1 MTASEVFEAVTGSG
15 SSDFAMLV
23 AILNRRG
30 AWCLIGGLAVNC
42 YVEPV
47 YTLDAD
53 IVVAA
58 SELSA
63 IKGDLIHAGFSVEE
77 FPHSLNAT
85 MPKSDLRIQFT
96 LDSRYQ
102 GFVKNTKIQ
111 EVLDQQVPVASLE
124 NIVTGK
130 IWAWSDER
138 RRLSKCKK
146 DELYTPEDFTD
157 EHRMIAETTR
167 QFIDNEVIPHIDELE
182 KHDWKLARELVR
194 KAADLGLIGAN
205 IPEEYGGLGLDQ
217 TSGALVGENI
227 GRCAS
232 FATTL
237 GAESGIGLLPIIYF
251 GTEAAKEKYLPR
263 IASGELITAYALT
276 EAGSG
281 SDAMAAK
288 ATARLSDDGTHYVL
302 NGEKMFITNGG
313 FADIFIVFAKVDGDK
328 FSAFI
333 VERQEGLSPG
343 AEEHKMGIKG
353 SSTTP
358 LVLADAK
365 APLENLLGEIGKGH
379 KIAFNTLNIGRFKL
393 GAMCIGGMKLMLH
406 ESIRYANE
414 RQQFGKSISS
424 FGAIKSK
431 LGEMAIRT
439 WVGEAMIYRTLGMIE
454 TAIGD
459 TTDPDAKRRAIEE
472 YSAECSIIKVA
483 LSEYCDYLAD
493 EMVQIFGGYGY
504 SADYPAERAYRDSR
518 INRIFEGTNE
528 INRMLI
534 PGRLMKSALSGRLA
548 LLPAAQALMDEI
560 LTPQMAGFD
569 YDEGLLAAEEKL
581 AKNAKKV
588 GLMTLGTAAQKYMM
602 KLGDQQEILI
612 GIADVIM
619 DAYAMESA
627 ILRARKL
634 AASAGEEAAARYVDM
649 TRVFCNDAVERI
661 EARAKNTLAG
671 MTDGDELRTLLA
683 ALRRFTKLT
692 PVNTIAARQRIADVM
707 IVANKYVY

>member
-1 MTASEVFEAVTGSG
+1 MSAVVEQKQ
-15 SSDFAMLV
+15 LV
-23 AILNRRG
+23 KGG
-30 AWCLIGGLAVNC
+30 AFMI
-42 YVEPV
+42 EDR
-47 YTLDAD
+47 T
-53 IVVAA
+53 
-58 SELSA
+58 
-63 IKGDLIHAGFSVEE
+63 
-77 FPHSLNAT
+77 T
-85 MPKSDLRIQFT
+85 
-96 LDSRYQ
+96 
-102 GFVKNTKIQ
+102 Q
-111 EVLDQQVPVASLE
+111 E
-124 NIVTGK
+124 IF
-130 IWAWSDER
+130 
-138 RRLSKCKK
+138 
-146 DELYTPEDFTD
+146 TPEDFTE

-167 QFIDNEVIPHIDELE
+167 QFIDNEVIPHIGELE
-182 KHDWKLARELVR
+182 KHDWKLAREFVR

-251 GTEAAKEKYLPR
+251 GTEAAKQKYLPK
-263 IASGELITAYALT
+263 IASGEVITAYALT

-288 ATARLSDDGTHYVL
+288 ATARLSEDGTHYIL

-365 APLENLLGEIGKGH
+365 APVENLLGEIGKGH

-454 TAIGD
+454 DAIGQ
-459 TTDPDAKRRAIEE
+459 DPNDLEAKMRAIEE

-534 PGRLMKSALSGRLA
+534 PGRLMKSALAGKLA

-560 LTPQMAGFD
+560 LTPQALGFD
-569 YDEGLLAAEEKL
+569 DDEGLLAAETKL

-602 KLGDQQEILI
+602 TLGDQQEILL
-612 GIADVIM
+612 GIADIIM

-627 ILRARKL
+627 ILRTQKL
-634 AASAGEEAAARYVDM
+634 AASQGEAAAARYIDM

-661 EARAKNTLAG
+661 DARAKNTLAG
-671 MTDGDELRTLLA
+671 MAEGDELRTLLA

-692 PVNTIAARQRIADVM
+692 PVNTIVARQRIADVM
-707 IVANKYVY
+707 IEANKYVY

>member
-1 MTASEVFEAVTGSG
+1 MSAVVEQKQVVQGGS
-15 SSDFAMLV
+15 F
-23 AILNRRG
+23 
-30 AWCLIGGLAVNC
+30 LI
-42 YVEPV
+42 EDR
-47 YTLDAD
+47 T
-53 IVVAA
+53 
-58 SELSA
+58 
-63 IKGDLIHAGFSVEE
+63 
-77 FPHSLNAT
+77 T
-85 MPKSDLRIQFT
+85 
-96 LDSRYQ
+96 
-102 GFVKNTKIQ
+102 Q
-111 EVLDQQVPVASLE
+111 EMF
-124 NIVTGK
+124 
-130 IWAWSDER
+130 
-138 RRLSKCKK
+138 
-146 DELYTPEDFTD
+146 TPEDFTE

-182 KHDWKLARELVR
+182 KHDWKLARELVG
-194 KAADLGLIGAN
+194 KAAELGLIGAN

-251 GTEAAKEKYLPR
+251 GTEVAKAKYLPK
-263 IASGELITAYALT
+263 IASGEVITAYALT

-288 ATARLSDDGTHYVL
+288 ATARLSEDGTHYIL

-365 APLENLLGEIGKGH
+365 ASVENLLGEVGKGH

-393 GAMCIGGMKLMLH
+393 GAMCIGGMKLMMH

-454 TAIGD
+454 DAIGD
-459 TTDPDAKRRAIEE
+459 DPKDLEAKMRAIEE

-534 PGRLMKSALSGRLA
+534 PGRLMKSALSGKLK

-560 LTPQMAGFD
+560 LTPQVMGFND
-569 YDEGLLAAEEKL
+569 DEGLLAAETKL

-602 KLGDQQEILI
+602 TLGDQQEILI
-612 GIADVIM
+612 GIADIIM

-627 ILRARKL
+627 ILRTQKL
-634 AASAGEEAAARYVDM
+634 AAAQGEDAAARYIDM

-661 EARAKNTLAG
+661 DARAKNTLAG
-671 MTDGDELRTLLA
+671 MAEGDELRTLLA

-692 PVNTIAARQRIADVM
+692 PVNTIVARQRIADVM
-707 IVANKYVY
+707 IEANRYVY

>member
-1 MTASEVFEAVTGSG
+1 MSAVVEQKKVVQGGSFMIE
-15 SSDFAMLV
+15 D
-23 AILNRRG
+23 R
-30 AWCLIGGLAVNC
+30 
-42 YVEPV
+42 
-47 YTLDAD
+47 T
-53 IVVAA
+53 
-58 SELSA
+58 
-63 IKGDLIHAGFSVEE
+63 
-77 FPHSLNAT
+77 T
-85 MPKSDLRIQFT
+85 
-96 LDSRYQ
+96 
-102 GFVKNTKIQ
+102 Q
-111 EVLDQQVPVASLE
+111 E
-124 NIVTGK
+124 IF
-130 IWAWSDER
+130 
-138 RRLSKCKK
+138 
-146 DELYTPEDFTD
+146 TPEDFTE

-182 KHDWKLARELVR
+182 KHNWKLARELVG

-251 GTEAAKEKYLPR
+251 GTEAAKAKYLPK
-263 IASGELITAYALT
+263 IASGEVITAYALT

-288 ATARLSDDGTHYVL
+288 ANARLSQDGTHYIL

-365 APLENLLGEIGKGH
+365 APVENLLGEVGKGH

-454 TAIGD
+454 DAIGD
-459 TTDPDAKRRAIEE
+459 DPKDLEAKMRAIEE

-534 PGRLMKSALSGRLA
+534 PGRLMKSALSGKLK

-560 LTPQMAGFD
+560 LTPQIMGFD
-569 YDEGLLAAEEKL
+569 DDDGLLAAETKL

-602 KLGDQQEILI
+602 TLGDQQEILI
-612 GIADVIM
+612 GIADIIM

-627 ILRARKL
+627 ILRTQKL
-634 AASAGEEAAARYVDM
+634 AAVQGEEAAARYVDM

-671 MTDGDELRTLLA
+671 MAEGDELRTLLA

-692 PVNTIAARQRIADVM
+692 PVNTIVARQRIADVM
-707 IVANKYVY
+707 IEANRYVY

>member
-1 MTASEVFEAVTGSG
+1 MSAVVEQKQVVQGGAFMIEDRTMQEVF
-15 SSDFAMLV
+15 
-23 AILNRRG
+23 
-30 AWCLIGGLAVNC
+30 
-42 YVEPV
+42 
-47 YTLDAD
+47 
-53 IVVAA
+53 
-58 SELSA
+58 
-63 IKGDLIHAGFSVEE
+63 
-77 FPHSLNAT
+77 
-85 MPKSDLRIQFT
+85 
-96 LDSRYQ
+96 
-102 GFVKNTKIQ
+102 
-111 EVLDQQVPVASLE
+111 
-124 NIVTGK
+124 
-130 IWAWSDER
+130 
-138 RRLSKCKK
+138 
-146 DELYTPEDFTD
+146 TPEDFTE
-157 EHRMIAETTR
+157 EHLMIAETTR
-167 QFIDNEVIPHIDELE
+167 QFIDNEVIPRIDELE
-182 KHDWKLARELVR
+182 KHDWKLARELIK

-251 GTEAAKEKYLPR
+251 GTEAAKQKYLPK

-288 ATARLSDDGTHYVL
+288 ATARLSADGTHYIL

-365 APLENLLGEIGKGH
+365 APLENLLGEVGKGH

-454 TAIGD
+454 DAIGD
-459 TTDPDAKRRAIEE
+459 TTDPDAKMRAIEE

-504 SADYPAERAYRDSR
+504 SAHYPAERAYRDSR

-534 PGRLMKSALSGRLA
+534 PGRLMKSALSGKLA

-569 YDEGLLAAEEKL
+569 DDEGLLAAETKL

-602 KLGDQQEILI
+602 TLGDQQEILI
-612 GIADVIM
+612 GIADIIM
-619 DAYAMESA
+619 DAYAMESV
-627 ILRARKL
+627 ILRTQKL
-634 AASAGEEAAARYVDM
+634 AASQGEAAAARYIDM

-661 EARAKNTLAG
+661 DARAKNTLAG
-671 MTDGDELRTLLA
+671 MAEGDELRTLLA

-692 PVNTIAARQRIADVM
+692 PVNTIVARQRIADVM
-707 IVANKYVY
+707 IEANKYVY

>member
-1 MTASEVFEAVTGSG
+1 MSAVVEQKKLVKGGAFMIEDRTTQEVF
-15 SSDFAMLV
+15 
-23 AILNRRG
+23 
-30 AWCLIGGLAVNC
+30 
-42 YVEPV
+42 
-47 YTLDAD
+47 
-53 IVVAA
+53 
-58 SELSA
+58 
-63 IKGDLIHAGFSVEE
+63 
-77 FPHSLNAT
+77 
-85 MPKSDLRIQFT
+85 
-96 LDSRYQ
+96 
-102 GFVKNTKIQ
+102 
-111 EVLDQQVPVASLE
+111 
-124 NIVTGK
+124 
-130 IWAWSDER
+130 
-138 RRLSKCKK
+138 
-146 DELYTPEDFTD
+146 TPEDFTE
-157 EHRMIAETTR
+157 EHLMIAETTR
-167 QFIDNEVIPHIDELE
+167 QFIDGEVIPRIDELE
-182 KHDWKLARELVR
+182 KHDWKLARELVK

-251 GTEAAKEKYLPR
+251 GTEAAKQKYLPK

-288 ATARLSDDGTHYVL
+288 ATARLSEDGTHYVL

-365 APLENLLGEIGKGH
+365 APVENLLGEVGKGH

-414 RQQFGKSISS
+414 RHQFGKSISS

-454 TAIGD
+454 DAIGD
-459 TTDPDAKRRAIEE
+459 DPSDLEAKMRAIEE

-493 EMVQIFGGYGY
+493 EMVQIYGGYGY

-534 PGRLMKSALSGRLA
+534 PGRLMKSALSGKLA

-560 LTPQMAGFD
+560 LTPQIAGFD
-569 YDEGLLAAEEKL
+569 DDESLLAAEQKL

-602 KLGDQQEILI
+602 TLGDQQEILI
-612 GIADVIM
+612 GIADIIM

-627 ILRARKL
+627 ILRAQKL
-634 AASAGEEAAARYVDM
+634 AASQGEAAAARYVDM

-661 EARAKNTLAG
+661 DARAKNTLAG
-671 MTDGDELRTLLA
+671 MAEGDELRTLLA

-692 PVNTIAARQRIADVM
+692 PVNTIVARQRIADVM
-707 IVANKYVY
+707 IEANRYVY

>member
-1 MTASEVFEAVTGSG
+1 MSTVAEQKQLVQGGEFMIADRTPDEVF
-15 SSDFAMLV
+15 
-23 AILNRRG
+23 
-30 AWCLIGGLAVNC
+30 
-42 YVEPV
+42 
-47 YTLDAD
+47 
-53 IVVAA
+53 
-58 SELSA
+58 
-63 IKGDLIHAGFSVEE
+63 
-77 FPHSLNAT
+77 
-85 MPKSDLRIQFT
+85 
-96 LDSRYQ
+96 
-102 GFVKNTKIQ
+102 
-111 EVLDQQVPVASLE
+111 
-124 NIVTGK
+124 
-130 IWAWSDER
+130 
-138 RRLSKCKK
+138 
-146 DELYTPEDFTD
+146 TPEDFTE

-167 QFIDNEVIPHIDELE
+167 QFIDNEVIPRLDELE
-182 KHDWKLARELVR
+182 KHDWKLARELVS

-251 GTEAAKEKYLPR
+251 GTEAAKQKYLPK

-288 ATARLSDDGTHYVL
+288 ATARLSADGTHYIL

-333 VERQEGLSPG
+333 VERQEGLTAG

-358 LVLADAK
+358 LVLSDAK

-406 ESIRYANE
+406 ESVRYANE

-454 TAIGD
+454 AAVGD
-459 TTDPDAKRRAIEE
+459 TTDPDAKMRAIEE

-493 EMVQIFGGYGY
+493 EMVQIYGGYGY

-534 PGRLMKSALSGRLA
+534 PGRLMKSALSGKLA

-560 LTPQMAGFD
+560 LTPQIVGFD
-569 YDEGLLAAEEKL
+569 DDEGLLAAEQKL

-627 ILRARKL
+627 ILRAQKL
-634 AASAGEEAAARYVDM
+634 AASQGEDAAARYIDM

-671 MTDGDELRTLLA
+671 MAEGDELRTLLA

-707 IVANKYVY
+707 IEANKYVY

>member
-1 MTASEVFEAVTGSG
+1 MSAVAEQKQVVQGGS
-15 SSDFAMLV
+15 F
-23 AILNRRG
+23 
-30 AWCLIGGLAVNC
+30 LI
-42 YVEPV
+42 EDR
-47 YTLDAD
+47 T
-53 IVVAA
+53 
-58 SELSA
+58 
-63 IKGDLIHAGFSVEE
+63 
-77 FPHSLNAT
+77 T
-85 MPKSDLRIQFT
+85 
-96 LDSRYQ
+96 
-102 GFVKNTKIQ
+102 Q
-111 EVLDQQVPVASLE
+111 E
-124 NIVTGK
+124 IF
-130 IWAWSDER
+130 
-138 RRLSKCKK
+138 
-146 DELYTPEDFTD
+146 TPEDFTE

-167 QFIDNEVIPHIDELE
+167 QFIDNEVIPRIDELE
-182 KHDWKLARELVR
+182 RHDWKLARELVK

-251 GTEAAKEKYLPR
+251 GTEAAKQKYLPK

-288 ATARLSDDGTHYVL
+288 ATARLSEDGTHYIL

-333 VERQEGLSPG
+333 VERQEGLSAG

-358 LVLADAK
+358 LILADAK
-365 APLENLLGEIGKGH
+365 APVENLLGEIGKGH

-393 GAMCIGGMKLMLH
+393 GAMCIGGMKLILH

-439 WVGEAMIYRTLGMIE
+439 WVGEAMIWRTLGMIE
-454 TAIGD
+454 DAIGD
-459 TTDPDAKRRAIEE
+459 TTDPDAKMRAIEE

-493 EMVQIFGGYGY
+493 EMVQIYGGYGY

-534 PGRLMKSALSGRLA
+534 PGRLMKSALSGKLA

-569 YDEGLLAAEEKL
+569 DDEGLLAAEQKL

-588 GLMTLGTAAQKYMM
+588 GLMTLGTAAQKYML

-612 GIADVIM
+612 GIADIIM

-627 ILRARKL
+627 ILRAQKL
-634 AASAGEEAAARYVDM
+634 AASQGEEAAARYVDM

-671 MTDGDELRTLLA
+671 MSEGDELRTLLA

-707 IVANKYVY
+707 IEANKYVY

>member
-1 MTASEVFEAVTGSG
+1 MAAVIEQKQIVQGGAFLIEERTPAEVF
-15 SSDFAMLV
+15 
-23 AILNRRG
+23 
-30 AWCLIGGLAVNC
+30 
-42 YVEPV
+42 
-47 YTLDAD
+47 
-53 IVVAA
+53 
-58 SELSA
+58 
-63 IKGDLIHAGFSVEE
+63 
-77 FPHSLNAT
+77 
-85 MPKSDLRIQFT
+85 
-96 LDSRYQ
+96 
-102 GFVKNTKIQ
+102 
-111 EVLDQQVPVASLE
+111 
-124 NIVTGK
+124 
-130 IWAWSDER
+130 
-138 RRLSKCKK
+138 
-146 DELYTPEDFTD
+146 TPEDFTE

-167 QFIDNEVIPHIDELE
+167 QFIDKEVVPHIDELE
-182 KHDWKLARELVR
+182 KHDWKLARELVK

-251 GTEAAKEKYLPR
+251 GTDAAKEKYLPK

-288 ATARLSDDGTHYVL
+288 ATAKLSADGTHYIL

-328 FSAFI
+328 FTAFI
-333 VERQEGLSPG
+333 VERQDGVSPG

-358 LVLADAK
+358 LVLTDAK
-365 APLENLLGEIGKGH
+365 APVENMLAEVGKGA

-393 GAMCIGGMKLMLH
+393 GAMCVGGMKLMIH
-406 ESIRYANE
+406 EAVRYANE
-414 RQQFGKSISS
+414 RQQFGKPISS
-424 FGAIKSK
+424 FGAIKAK
-431 LGEMAIRT
+431 IAEMAIRT
-439 WVGEAMIYRTLGMIE
+439 WVGESMTYRTLGMIE
-454 TAIGD
+454 DAI
-459 TTDPDAKRRAIEE
+459 TDPSDPNAKLKAIEE

-483 LSEYCDYLAD
+483 LSEYCDFVAD
-493 EMVQIFGGYGY
+493 EMVQIYGGYGY
-504 SADYPAERAYRDSR
+504 SAHYPAERAYRDSR

-534 PGRLMKSALSGRLA
+534 PGRLMKSAMSGKLA
-548 LLPAAQALMDEI
+548 LLPAAQALMDEV
-560 LTPQMAGFD
+560 LTPQIASFD
-569 YDEGLLAAEEKL
+569 DDDELLAAEARL

-588 GLMTLGTAAQKYMM
+588 ALMTLGTAAQKYMM
-602 KLGDQQEILI
+602 ALGEQQEILL
-612 GIADVIM
+612 GIADIIM

-627 ILRARKL
+627 ILRAQKL
-634 AASAGEEAAARYVDM
+634 AASQGEEASARYVDM

-671 MTDGDELRTLLA
+671 MSEGDELRTLLA
-683 ALRRFTKLT
+683 ALRRFTKMT
-692 PVNTIAARQRIADVM
+692 PMNTITARQRIADVL
-707 IVANKYVY
+707 IGANKWAY